1 MVDRNLF
8 DAYLE
13 IINTRTQVTSSVA
26 SNSIVLIHQVKGAIT
41 KIKHGQ
47 NFTSLAAQETIVF
60 ENNKLI
66 EVQSPSNSLLA
77 IVRINKK
84 HN

>member
-1 MVDRNLF
+1 MVNRNLF
-8 DAYLE
+8 NACLE
-13 IINTRTQVTSSVA
+13 IINTRTRVISSVEP
-26 SNSIVLIHQVKGAIT
+26 NSIVLIHQVKGEIT
-41 KIKHGQ
+41 KIKHDQ
-47 NFTSLAAQETIVF
+47 NFISLAAQETIVF

-66 EVQSPSNSLLA
+66 EVQSRSNSLLA